1 MNSEHVFLV
10 AGEASGDMHAAGLV
24 EALKS
29 RRPEIRFSGIGGDR
43 MQEAG
48 VELLH
53 HSDQLAFMGFAEVLR
68 HLPHLLR
75 VMGHVREFLA
85 QTRPRLVV
93 LVDYPAFN
101 LRVAKEAK
109 ELGCKVL
116 YYISPQV
123 WAWHEERVTTLA
135 ERTDAIACV
144 LPFEEEWYE
153 RKQQE
158 YRVKLDARF
167 VGHPLIDTA
176 APRTEPRET
185 RAELLLPPEAPI
197 VALLPGSRRQEVS
210 KLLPPMAEAV
220 HHLHGHM
227 PDLVPIIC
235 AAPGV
240 ETDFYERLL
249 SRTGLPPAPAIPEHD
264 RYRAGE
270 GVHIIWGRTYDVV
283 SAARGAF
290 VTSGT
295 ATLETGLLGTPL
307 VIAYRLNPIS
317 WHITRRRVKVPSIG
331 LVNLVAGERL
341 VPELLQRE
349 VTGANLADRLTPFLE
364 DGAERQRIIE
374 GLKKVRENLG
384 EGGAAERV
392 AALAESLLT
401 DSGGLRG
408 V

>member
-1 MNSEHVFLV
+1 
-10 AGEASGDMHAAGLV
+10 
-24 EALKS
+24 
-29 RRPEIRFSGIGGDR
+29 
-43 MQEAG
+43 

-68 HLPHLLR
+68 HLPYLLR

-85 QTRPRLVV
+85 RTEPGLVV

-109 ELGCKVL
+109 ARGCKVL

-144 LPFEEEWYE
+144 LPFEESWYE

-158 YRVKLDARF
+158 YGVTLNARF
-167 VGHPLIDTA
+167 VGHPLIDA
-176 APRTEPRET
+176 AAARTESRET
-185 RAELLLPPEAPI
+185 RADLLLPPQAPI

-210 KLLPPMAEAV
+210 KLLPPMADAV
-220 HHLHGHM
+220 RHLRGHLA
-227 PDLVPIIC
+227 DLIPIIC

-249 SRTGLPPAPAIPEHD
+249 SRTGLSPAPAIPEGD
-264 RYRAGE
+264 LYGAGE
-270 GVHIIWGRTYDVV
+270 GVHIIRARTYDVL
-283 SAARGAF
+283 SAARGAL

-349 VTGANLADRLTPFLE
+349 VTGSNLAARLVPLLE
-364 DGAERQRIIE
+364 DGAERKRVLE
-374 GLKKVRENLG
+374 GLKKVREKLG

-401 DSGGLRG
+401 DPGGPRG
-408 V
+408 PQ